1 MSRSFLGT
9 FTAIATPKLLSNIK
23 LNNSTPTMS
32 NDMNYS
38 SIARY
43 NGRLHKGAELHN
55 VSALIVHDT
64 QSAKN
69 WKSHEVCAAGT
80 TIWADEF

>member
-1 MSRSFLGT
+1 
-9 FTAIATPKLLSNIK
+9 
-23 LNNSTPTMS
+23 MS

-69 WKSHEVCAAGT
+69 WKSHEILPPKESEWMYLIQFIFARYGVAL
-80 TIWADEF
+80 